1 MFSSTVRRLFG
12 ASAVLCLVASAA
24 VVGSVVTPAQILALP
39 GPSEST
45 VVTIES
51 VRIVDTRFAIGLDD
65 QVTAGAMPKLT
76 VTGIIDT
83 YIDATSNIVPKQVV
97 PAGATGVLLNF
108 TAAFPAAPGFLSVR
122 TGTAT
127 GVPATAGLNFASGAV
142 IANQMTVPLPTTG
155 VNAGQISFYYGTP
168 TPGAKMH
175 VIVDV
180 VGYTTSSGLIEL
192 TSRVIA
198 LESLVA
204 LESSNATGA
213 PGATGVDGVDGVDGA
228 PGAAGVDGVDAGGID
243 CTNLVP
249 YANLSGCD
257 LTDANLNYA
266 DLTGAN
272 LTGANLT
279 GAYLYDAYLEFAN
292 LKGANLTNADLEF
305 AKLYGAYL
313 FGAHLTDADL
323 TDAGLTDANLTG
335 AYLYGAT
342 LIGAHLTGANLT
354 DANLT
359 GANLTRAI
367 FRMTTCPDGLMS
379 TVNAP
384 ESCPF

>member
-39 GPSEST
+39 GASEST

-51 VRIVDTRFAIGLDD
+51 VRIADTRHAIGLAD

-76 VTGIIDT
+76 VTGMIDT
-83 YIDATSNIVPKQVV
+83 YIDATSSIVAKQVV
-97 PAGATGVLLNF
+97 PAGATGVILNV
-108 TAAFPAAPGFLSVR
+108 TAALPAASGFLSVR

-155 VNAGQISFYYGTP
+155 VNAGHISFYYGTP

-180 VGYTTSSGLIEL
+180 VGYTTSSGLIDL

-204 LESSNATGA
+204 LESSNAAGATGATGAAGA
-213 PGATGVDGVDGVDGA
+213 PGATGATGAAGATGATGPAGATGADGAPGVDGVDGA
-228 PGAAGVDGVDAGGID
+228 DAGNID

-257 LTDANLNYA
+257 LTDAHL
-266 DLTGAN
+266 DFAN

-279 GAYLYDAYLEFAN
+279 GADLSFA
-292 LKGANLTNADLEF
+292 LGLD
-305 AKLYGAYL
+305 
-313 FGAHLTDADL
+313 DADL
-323 TDAGLTDANLTG
+323 AD
-335 AYLYGAT
+335 
-342 LIGAHLTGANLT
+342 
-354 DANLT
+354 
-359 GANLTRAI
+359 AI
-367 FRMTTCPDGLMS
+367 FRMTTCPDGNPSAPLEEDG
-379 TVNAP
+379 P
-384 ESCPF
+384 ESCERIEN